1 MERVLM
7 MDCGDSIRRAD
18 NGSHGKGPIAKTA
31 SYTIKAVQAGTIFTN
46 SGATGAVTFT
56 LPTAKAGM
64 RFTFIKV
71 AAQNLLVKA
80 AAGNKIAGSAAGKVY
95 QNVTAGDAGTGTLT
109 IFSDGIDWY
118 VLGSVGTW
126 AINNA

>member
-7 MDCGDSIRRAD
+7 MDCGDSIRRAE

-31 SYTIKAVQAGTIFTN
+31 SYAIKATQTGTIFTN
-46 SGATGAVTFT
+46 SGATGAVTFS
-56 LPTAKAGM
+56 LPTAKGGM

-71 AAQNLLVKA
+71 AAQNLLIKA
-80 AAGNKIAGSAAGKVY
+80 AAGNKINGSTAGKVY
-95 QNVTAGDAGTGTLT
+95 QNVTGADAGTGTVT
-109 IFSDGIDWY
+109 IFSDGTDWY

-126 AINNA
+126 AVNNT